1 VRLARIPAASRAEP
15 ASLGRSLRK
24 SRWKSSS
31 SADAR
36 LRVSTLSQPERRADQ
51 IAGFLCACSL
61 ALSGVALVTRPG
73 VLATAAIVVALV
85 AVRMAEAQARRR
97 LAAIAVFVG
106 AFAFLAGMT
115 IAIWADTPL
124 Y

>member
-1 VRLARIPAASRAEP
+1 M
-15 ASLGRSLRK
+15 
-24 SRWKSSS
+24 
-31 SADAR
+31 
-36 LRVSTLSQPERRADQ
+36 STISQPERRADQ

-85 AVRMAEAQARRR
+85 AVRMAEARRT
-97 LAAIAVFVG
+97 LATIAVFAG

-115 IAIWADTPL
+115 IAISADTPL